1 MEEKKI
7 HLTSVDLPYLKHM
20 PKFKYNS
27 DDAKKTA
34 MGFIRDAAIK
44 HSVNYQAL
52 PAFNFYGK
60 NITHG
65 QFFDG
70 SNMVGNAFL
79 NCGVTPDD
87 VVPMFCLN
95 TPETFMVEYGLN
107 DMGIC
112 TEWFNPGVVSKELL
126 YNYLVKNKTKA
137 LVIIDVMYPVVKEA
151 IKGTNVEHV
160 IVTSVMDSFPL
171 KMNLGYQIQ
180 VFGLN
185 AVLNNPY
192 YKHAIKGIEG
202 FVPSERELNDLS
214 IDEQR
219 KVLKKYQQLLLNFD
233 AYAKKQKIMAKAS
246 FYKDDSRDD
255 RFIQW
260 EDFLKIYGE
269 MNYTRAE
276 GYQDGKVKFI
286 VHTGGTTGPAKRV
299 AMTDLSC
306 NTPIYQTTL
315 MTTTDYNFEDS
326 FCQLCPP
333 MVAYSLEGMHLAR
346 YYQMNTHLIATY
358 DRNEF
363 PKTMLK
369 TKANHYFAVPSFVK
383 TLVEDPKWATK
394 DFSFVKSVQ
403 HGGEGIEAEIDEQVD
418 KILNGRSRHG
428 YGQNEEFGGVI
439 FNYDIPGVPK
449 KYGTCGFPLA
459 GSNYIVID
467 KFTGEELPYGKDE
480 DGNYHVGEFL
490 LSTDA
495 SMLGYIDEA
504 PEVNEKTICYR
515 DGKKYI
521 DTGDEAYIDE
531 EGRLCFVSREERII
545 RTQNGKIFVNVLENI
560 INNIPEV
567 LECCVVKSPHP
578 SNVAEASCHI
588 VLKEE
593 CFNQDIDKIIE
604 KIIKI
609 VEEKTKPMYYY
620 YIPGTYEFRK
630 DRLPLTPFGKT
641 AFRELEQQNAL
652 EYEMNNGKALKK
664 VRVKM

>member
-1 MEEKKI
+1 MI
-7 HLTSVDLPYLKHM
+7 
-20 PKFKYNS
+20 
-27 DDAKKTA
+27 
-34 MGFIRDAAIK
+34 
-44 HSVNYQAL
+44 
-52 PAFNFYGK
+52 
-60 NITHG
+60 
-65 QFFDG
+65 
-70 SNMVGNAFL
+70 
-79 NCGVTPDD
+79 
-87 VVPMFCLN
+87 
-95 TPETFMVEYGLN
+95 
-107 DMGIC
+107 
-112 TEWFNPGVVSKELL
+112 
-126 YNYLVKNKTKA
+126 
-137 LVIIDVMYPVVKEA
+137 
-151 IKGTNVEHV
+151 
-160 IVTSVMDSFPL
+160 
-171 KMNLGYQIQ
+171 
-180 VFGLN
+180 
-185 AVLNNPY
+185 
-192 YKHAIKGIEG
+192 
-202 FVPSERELNDLS
+202 
-214 IDEQR
+214 
-219 KVLKKYQQLLLNFD
+219 
-233 AYAKKQKIMAKAS
+233 
-246 FYKDDSRDD
+246 
-255 RFIQW
+255 
-260 EDFLKIYGE
+260 
-269 MNYTRAE
+269 
-276 GYQDGKVKFI
+276 
-286 VHTGGTTGPAKRV
+286 
-299 AMTDLSC
+299 
-306 NTPIYQTTL
+306 
-315 MTTTDYNFEDS
+315 
-326 FCQLCPP
+326 
-333 MVAYSLEGMHLAR
+333 
-346 YYQMNTHLIATY
+346 
-358 DRNEF
+358 RNEF

-403 HGGEGIEAEIDEQVD
+403 HGGEEIEAEIDEQVD

-545 RTQNGKIFVNVLENI
+545 RTQNGKIFVKVLENI

-652 EYEMNNGKALKK
+652 EYEMNNGKALK
-664 VRVKM
+664 R

>member
-1 MEEKKI
+1 MENKN
-7 HLTSVDLPYLKHM
+7 LTSVDLPYLKHM
-20 PKFKYNS
+20 PKFKYNL
-27 DDAKKTA
+27 DEAKKTA
-34 MGFIRDAAIK
+34 MKFISDAAIK
-44 HSVNYQAL
+44 NIHIFETV
-52 PAFNFYGK
+52 PAFNFYGQK
-60 NITHG
+60 ISHG
-65 QFFDG
+65 DFFV
-70 SNMVGNAFL
+70 SANYAGNAFL
-79 NCGVTPDD
+79 NIGITKDD
-87 VVPMFCLN
+87 IVPMFCLN
-95 TPETFMVEYGLN
+95 TPEVFMAEYGLN

-126 YNYLVKNKTKA
+126 HNYLVKNKTKA

-160 IVTSVMDSFPL
+160 IVTSVMDSFPF
-171 KMNLGYQIQ
+171 KTNLAYQIQ

-185 AVLNNPY
+185 VILNNPY
-192 YKHAIKGIEG
+192 YKHVLKGIDN
-202 FVPSERELNDLS
+202 FILNERDLNDLS
-214 IDEQR
+214 IEEQR
-219 KVLKKYQQLLLNFD
+219 KTLKKYQQILLNLD
-233 AYAKKQKIMAKAS
+233 AYIKKEKIMAKAS
-246 FYKDDSRDD
+246 FYKDENKDE
-255 RFIQW
+255 RFILWNDFIKKYGQINYDRV
-260 EDFLKIYGE
+260 ED
-269 MNYTRAE
+269 
-276 GYQDGKVKFI
+276 YQDGKIKFI

-299 AMTDLSC
+299 AMTDLAC
-306 NTPIYQTTL
+306 NTPVYQTTL
-315 MTTTDYNFEDS
+315 MPTADYNFGDS
-326 FCQLCPP
+326 FCHLVPP

-346 YYQMNTHLIATY
+346 YYQMYTHLIATY
-358 DRNEF
+358 DRREF
-363 PKTMLK
+363 PNIMLK

-383 TLVEDPKWATK
+383 TLVEDPKWAKK
-394 DFSFVKSVQ
+394 DFSFVKSIQ
-403 HGGEGIEAEIDEQVD
+403 HGGEAIDADVDEAVD
-418 KILNGRSRHG
+418 KIIGGTSRHG

-459 GSNYIVID
+459 GSNYIIID

-480 DGNYHVGEFL
+480 DGNYHIGEFL

-504 PEVNEKTICYR
+504 PEVNEKTIVYR

-521 DTGDEAYIDE
+521 DTGDDAYIDE

-545 RTQNGKIFVNVLENI
+545 RTQSGKIFVNVLENI

-609 VEEKTKPMYYY
+609 VEEKTKSMYYY

-641 AFRELEQQNAL
+641 AFRKLEEVNAL
-652 EYEMNNGKALKK
+652 EYEQNDNKALKK
-664 VRVKM
+664 IRIKK